1 MLERERE
8 RQRLLQE
15 RQLYIQ
21 KQQRWLLFLRHCA
34 KCQMSESEC
43 QFGRS
48 CRVGKELWQ
57 HILSCNETNCQFPR
71 CHSSKDLLKHHQK
84 CQVSSAACAAVS
96 RHALNWRSTG
106 VVPYGHICVAAGTR
120 CCARPCCCGCSY
132 GAPSKG
138 SAMATPSTSY
148 ASL

>member
-1 MLERERE
+1 MQE
-8 RQRLLQE
+8 RQLQE

-84 CQVSSAACAAVS
+84 CQVRSRAGDPAGMPASRAAISQCTGAVTVLRRSHAS
-96 RHALNWRSTG
+96 RL
-106 VVPYGHICVAAGTR
+106 
-120 CCARPCCCGCSY
+120 RPD
-132 GAPSKG
+132 AN
-138 SAMATPSTSY
+138 
-148 ASL
+148 